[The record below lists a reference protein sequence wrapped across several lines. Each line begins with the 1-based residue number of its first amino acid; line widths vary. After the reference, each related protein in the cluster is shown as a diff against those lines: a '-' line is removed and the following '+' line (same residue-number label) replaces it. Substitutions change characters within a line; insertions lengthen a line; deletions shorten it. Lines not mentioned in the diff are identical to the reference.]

1 MENYKV
7 VADKSGGLT
16 IGYKVINTETG
27 DVVKQWSSQV
37 GDGQGVTR
45 TRRLRN
51 ARDNANNYLKSLQ
64 NKISLAGDEAT
75 YNPETGLY
83 TTADGKSYESLEEA
97 RTASEE
103 SRRMAQL
110 DETEAKTEESIGELE
125 SLIQRSSAAQKDIA
139 ERVGARQQGQ
149 LLSQL
154 QRSILGT
161 GGEAQTL
168 EALTP
173 GIQERAERSL
183 LDRLTGIEAQT
194 AQQLQQVPR
203 LTLGQ
208 DNKMAGLQQ
217 TQQQI
222 QDQMSRAIMGEETR
236 RAQIQAGLD
245 NDPEWWESI
254 LGSSGS
260 ALGTTAG
267 TYLGSKLFGAGAAGA
282 AGAGAASAGAGAA
295 GASSAGAAGAGAL
308 FSDIRIKENISQ
320 VGSLDNGLPVYLFN
334 YKGNKTPQIGLMAQD
349 VEKVNNEAVVEIDGI
364 KHVYYGKAVK

>member
-1 MENYKV
+1 MDRYRINNHGPSK
-7 VADKSGGLT
+7 K
-16 IGYKVINTETG
+16 IQVIDNETG
-27 DVVKQWSSQV
+27 KVLRSWSYKRFE
-37 GDGQGVTR
+37 GEGVTQK
-45 TRRLRN
+45 RRIK
-51 ARDNANNYLKSLQ
+51 NANSNASNYIQSLQ

-75 YNPETGLY
+75 YDPETGLY
-83 TTADGKSYESLEEA
+83 TTADGKSYESLEDI

-103 SRRMAQL
+103 SRRMAEL
-110 DETEAKTEESIGELE
+110 DETEAKTEEQLGELQ
-125 SLIQRSSAAQKDIA
+125 SLIKSSSAAQKDIA

-154 QRSILGT
+154 ERSILGT

-203 LTLGQ
+203 LAIGQ
-208 DNKMAGLQQ
+208 ENTMAGLQQ

-222 QDQMSRAIMGEETR
+222 QDQMSRAIMGEETT
-236 RAQIQAGLD
+236 RAQIQAQLD
-245 NDPEWWESI
+245 NAPEWWEGVLASAAQ
-254 LGSSGS
+254 GAGS
-260 ALGTTAG
+260 ALTS
-267 TYLGSKLFGAGAAGA
+267 Y
-282 AGAGAASAGAGAA
+282 
-295 GASSAGAAGAGAL
+295 AL
-308 FSDIRIKENISQ
+308 QASDIRIKENISQ

>member
-1 MENYKV
+1 MDKYKIKKNKIGSTLVSYQV
-7 VADKSGGLT
+7 V
-16 IGYKVINTETG
+16 NTETG
-27 DVVKQWSSQV
+27 KVLKEWSVQA
-37 GDGQGVTR
+37 GKGEGVFR
-45 TRRLRN
+45 SRRIEN
-51 ARDNANNYLKSLQ
+51 ASNNAQNYLQSLQ
-64 NKISLAGDEAT
+64 NKQATAGDIAE

-83 TTADGKSYESLEEA
+83 VTPDGKSYDSIEAA

-103 SRRMAQL
+103 SRRMSEL
-110 DETEAKTEESIGELE
+110 EETEAKTEEQLGELE

-154 QRSILGT
+154 ERSILGS

-173 GIQERAERSL
+173 GMQERAERSL

-203 LTLGQ
+203 LALGQ
-208 DNKMAGLQQ
+208 ANTMAGLQQ

-222 QDQMSRAIMGEETR
+222 QDQMSRAIMREETS
-236 RAQIQAGLD
+236 RAQIQAGID
-245 NDPEWWESI
+245 SGPEWWEGV
-254 LGSSGS
+254 LGSAAQGAGS
-260 ALGTTAG
+260 ALTA
-267 TYLGSKLFGAGAAGA
+267 YALGS
-282 AGAGAASAGAGAA
+282 
-295 GASSAGAAGAGAL
+295 
-308 FSDIRIKENISQ
+308 DIKIKENISQ

-349 VEKVNNEAVVEIDGI
+349 LEKVNNEAVVEIDGI
-364 KHVYYGKAVK
+364 KYVYYGKAVK

>member
-1 MENYKV
+1 MDRYRINNHGPSKR
-7 VADKSGGLT
+7 
-16 IGYKVINTETG
+16 IQVIDNETG
-27 DVVKQWSSQV
+27 KVLKSWSYKAFE
-37 GDGQGVTR
+37 GEGVTQN
-45 TRRLRN
+45 RRIK
-51 ARDNANNYLKSLQ
+51 NANTNASNYIQSLQ
-64 NKISLAGDEAT
+64 NKISLAGDDAT

-83 TTADGKSYESLEEA
+83 MTPDGKSYESIEEA

-110 DETEAKTEESIGELE
+110 DETEAKTEEQIGELE

-154 QRSILGT
+154 ERSILGS

-203 LTLGQ
+203 LALKQANT
-208 DNKMAGLQQ
+208 MAGLQQ

-222 QDQMSRAIMGEETR
+222 QDQMSRAIMGEETS
-236 RAQIQAGLD
+236 RAQIQAGID
-245 NDPEWWESI
+245 SGPEWWEGV
-254 LGSSGS
+254 LGSAAQGAGS
-260 ALGTTAG
+260 ALTA
-267 TYLGSKLFGAGAAGA
+267 YALG
-282 AGAGAASAGAGAA
+282 
-295 GASSAGAAGAGAL
+295 
-308 FSDIRIKENISQ
+308 SDIRIKENISQ
-320 VGSLDNGLPVYLFN
+320 VGSLDNGLPVYVFN

>member
-1 MENYKV
+1 MDKYKIKKNKIGSTLVSYQV
-7 VADKSGGLT
+7 V
-16 IGYKVINTETG
+16 NTETG
-27 DVVKQWSSQV
+27 KVLKEWSVQA
-37 GDGQGVTR
+37 GKGEGVFR
-45 TRRLRN
+45 SRRIEN
-51 ARDNANNYLKSLQ
+51 ASNNAQNYLQSLQ
-64 NKISLAGDEAT
+64 NKQATAGDIAE

-83 TTADGKSYESLEEA
+83 VTPDGKSYDSIEAA

-103 SRRMAQL
+103 SRRMSEL
-110 DETEAKTEESIGELE
+110 EETEAKTEEQLGELE

-154 QRSILGT
+154 ERSILGS
-161 GGEAQTL
+161 GGEAKTL

-173 GIQERAERSL
+173 GMQERAERSL

-203 LTLGQ
+203 LALGQ
-208 DNKMAGLQQ
+208 ENTMAGLQQ

-222 QDQMSRAIMGEETR
+222 QDQMSRAIMGEETS
-236 RAQIQAGLD
+236 RAQIQAQLD
-245 NDPEWWESI
+245 NAPEWWEGV
-254 LGSSGS
+254 LGSAAQGAGS
-260 ALGTTAG
+260 ALTS
-267 TYLGSKLFGAGAAGA
+267 Y
-282 AGAGAASAGAGAA
+282 
-295 GASSAGAAGAGAL
+295 AL
-308 FSDIRIKENISQ
+308 QASDIRVKENISQ

>member
-27 DVVKQWSSQV
+27 DVLKKWSSQV

-110 DETEAKTEESIGELE
+110 DETEAKTEEQLGELE
-125 SLIQRSSAAQKDIA
+125 SLIQRSSEAQKDIA

-154 QRSILGT
+154 ERSILGS

-173 GIQERAERSL
+173 GMQERAERSL

-203 LTLGQ
+203 LALGQ
-208 DNKMAGLQQ
+208 ANTMAGLQQ

-267 TYLGSKLFGAGAAGA
+267 TYLGSQLFGAGA

-295 GASSAGAAGAGAL
+295 GAGAGAAGAGAL

>member
-1 MENYKV
+1 MDRYRINNHGPSKR
-7 VADKSGGLT
+7 
-16 IGYKVINTETG
+16 IQVIDNETG
-27 DVVKQWSSQV
+27 KVLKSWSYKAFE
-37 GDGQGVTR
+37 GEGVTKN
-45 TRRLRN
+45 RRIK
-51 ARDNANNYLKSLQ
+51 NANANASNYIQSLQ
-64 NKISLAGDEAT
+64 NKISLAGDDAT

-83 TTADGKSYESLEEA
+83 VTPDGKSYESIEEA

-110 DETEAKTEESIGELE
+110 EETEAKTEEQLGELE
-125 SLIQRSSAAQKDIA
+125 SLIQRSSEAQKDIA

-154 QRSILGT
+154 ERSILGS

-173 GIQERAERSL
+173 GMQERAERSL
-183 LDRLTGIEAQT
+183 LDRLTGIELQT

-203 LTLGQ
+203 LAIGQ
-208 DNKMAGLQQ
+208 ENTMAGLQQ

-222 QDQMSRAIMGEETR
+222 QDQMSRAIMGEETT
-236 RAQIQAGLD
+236 RAQIQAGID
-245 NDPEWWESI
+245 SGPEWWESV
-254 LGSSGS
+254 LGSAAQGAGS
-260 ALGTTAG
+260 ALTA
-267 TYLGSKLFGAGAAGA
+267 YALG
-282 AGAGAASAGAGAA
+282 
-295 GASSAGAAGAGAL
+295 
-308 FSDIRIKENISQ
+308 SDIRIKENISQ

>member
-1 MENYKV
+1 MDRYRINNHGPSK
-7 VADKSGGLT
+7 K
-16 IGYKVINTETG
+16 IQVIDNETG
-27 DVVKQWSSQV
+27 KVLKSWTYKRFE
-37 GDGQGVTR
+37 GEGVTQN
-45 TRRLRN
+45 RRIK
-51 ARDNANNYLKSLQ
+51 NANANASNYIQSLQ

-110 DETEAKTEESIGELE
+110 EETEAKTEESIGELE

-139 ERVGARQQGQ
+139 TKIGARQQGQ
-149 LLSQL
+149 LLNL
-154 QRSILGT
+154 VERSILGS

-173 GIQERAERSL
+173 GMQERAERSL

-203 LTLGQ
+203 LALGQ
-208 DNKMAGLQQ
+208 ANTMAGLQQ

-222 QDQMSRAIMGEETR
+222 QDQMSRAIMGEETT
-236 RAQIQAGLD
+236 RAQIQAQLD
-245 NDPEWWESI
+245 NAPEWWEGV
-254 LGSSGS
+254 LGSAAQGAGS
-260 ALGTTAG
+260 ALTS
-267 TYLGSKLFGAGAAGA
+267 Y
-282 AGAGAASAGAGAA
+282 
-295 GASSAGAAGAGAL
+295 AL
-308 FSDIRIKENISQ
+308 QASDIRIKENISQ

>member
-1 MENYKV
+1 MATIEEGMIKGDNLGGGMNYTGLNELEKEILKIRRSGLS
-7 VADKSGGLT
+7 KSAKEKAERSLRA
-16 IGYKVINTETG
+16 NAAL
-27 DVVKQWSSQV
+27 QAQA
-37 GDGQGVTR
+37 GVT
-45 TRRLRN
+45 
-51 ARDNANNYLKSLQ
+51 
-64 NKISLAGDEAT
+64 I
-75 YNPETGLY
+75 NPETGLF
-83 TTADGKSYESLEEA
+83 TTSDGRVYQTLEEA
-97 RTASEE
+97 SKANEELKRQGLLDTAKADSERSLADLE
-103 SRRMAQL
+103 RRIKASGASQ
-110 DETEAKTEESIGELE
+110 KEL
-125 SLIQRSSAAQKDIA
+125 A

-154 QRSILGT
+154 ERSILGT

-203 LTLGQ
+203 LALGQ
-208 DNKMAGLQQ
+208 ENTMAGLQQ

-254 LGSSGS
+254 LGSGGS

-282 AGAGAASAGAGAA
+282 GAASAGAGAA
-295 GASSAGAAGAGAL
+295 GAGAAGAGAGAAIIG
-308 FSDIRIKENISQ
+308 SDIRIKENISQ

>member
-1 MENYKV
+1 MDRYRINNHGPSK
-7 VADKSGGLT
+7 K
-16 IGYKVINTETG
+16 IQVIDNETG
-27 DVVKQWSSQV
+27 KVLKSWSYKAFE
-37 GDGQGVTR
+37 GEGVTQN
-45 TRRLRN
+45 RRIK
-51 ARDNANNYLKSLQ
+51 NANANASNYIQSLQ

-110 DETEAKTEESIGELE
+110 DETEAKTEEQIGELE

-154 QRSILGT
+154 ERSILGS

-203 LTLGQ
+203 LALKQANT
-208 DNKMAGLQQ
+208 MAGLQQ

-222 QDQMSRAIMGEETR
+222 QDQMSRAIMGEETS
-236 RAQIQAGLD
+236 RAQIQAGID
-245 NDPEWWESI
+245 SGPEWWEGV
-254 LGSSGS
+254 LGSAAQGAGS
-260 ALGTTAG
+260 ALTA
-267 TYLGSKLFGAGAAGA
+267 YALG
-282 AGAGAASAGAGAA
+282 
-295 GASSAGAAGAGAL
+295 
-308 FSDIRIKENISQ
+308 SDIRIKENISQ
-320 VGSLDNGLPVYLFN
+320 VGSLDNGLPVYVFN